1 MLYDLSDQRDEVIT
15 FGELGSYSHSVHVVI
30 LMFNPDPV

>member
-15 FGELGSYSHSVHVVI
+15 FGDLRSYSYIVV
-30 LMFNPDPV
+30 LMFNPDSV